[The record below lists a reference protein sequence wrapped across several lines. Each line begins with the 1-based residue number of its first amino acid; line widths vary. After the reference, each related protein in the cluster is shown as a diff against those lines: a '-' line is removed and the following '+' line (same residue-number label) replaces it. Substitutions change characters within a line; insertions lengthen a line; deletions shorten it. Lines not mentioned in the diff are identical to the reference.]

1 MQSSST
7 ASAIVPIVE
16 RYKAVTPIAE
26 AFNLAEPAIAT
37 LAKERGLEKVQ
48 KAFRLQF
55 ARFAADL
62 HIKDTLNESDIDFI
76 VEALTT
82 DDNYKWLKTADIA
95 ILFKRIRMNKYGKL
109 YQAMNTGTF
118 FECLDKY
125 CIERNGEIERIRG
138 EEAKGHRSDLI
149 DAEKTVLSYFIYKG
163 VTYQKDEYYVDESGE
178 VCKKDVVEKP
188 KEQPKKDNSERV
200 RMVVNTAKA
209 MMQADPSLDYARAIQ
224 EAEYRINHAN
234 NE

>member
-1 MQSSST
+1 M
-7 ASAIVPIVE
+7 E
-16 RYKAVTPIAE
+16 RYKAVTTIAE

-82 DDNYKWLKTADIA
+82 DENYKWLKAADIA

-125 CIERNGEIERIRG
+125 CIERNGEIERIRV
-138 EEAKGHRSDLI
+138 EEAKGHRSDMK
-149 DAEKTVLSYFIYKG
+149 DAEKIVLPYLINKAGNIEYTPAKLAEMERER
-163 VTYQKDEYYVDESGE
+163 QRKDEIARETRRKQSVA
-178 VCKKDVVEKP
+178 
-188 KEQPKKDNSERV
+188 QHFDN
-200 RMVVNTAKA
+200 
-209 MMQADPSLDYARAIQ
+209 D
-224 EAEYRINHAN
+224 
-234 NE
+234 

>member
-1 MQSSST
+1 M
-7 ASAIVPIVE
+7 E
-16 RYKAVTPIAE
+16 RYKAVTTIAE

-82 DDNYKWLKTADIA
+82 DENYKWLKTADIA

-125 CIERNGEIERIRG
+125 CIERNGEIEKLRDDQACGRVVHFLAEHHDAVVQKTGKNVVRTFAARGLLNYIR
-138 EEAKGHRSDLI
+138 
-149 DAEKTVLSYFIYKG
+149 
-163 VTYQKDEYYVDESGE
+163 
-178 VCKKDVVEKP
+178 
-188 KEQPKKDNSERV
+188 N
-200 RMVVNTAKA
+200 
-209 MMQADPSLDYARAIQ
+209 
-224 EAEYRINHAN
+224 
-234 NE
+234 

>member
-16 RYKAVTPIAE
+16 RYKAVTTIAE

-125 CIERNGEIERIRG
+125 CAERNGEIENIRAQEAQEFRRDMRG
-138 EEAKGHRSDLI
+138 EVKLP
-149 DAEKTVLSYFIYKG
+149 YFINAAGKIEW
-163 VTYQKDEYYVDESGE
+163 TDEEKQRLAEEQRRKDE
-178 VCKKDVVEKP
+178 
-188 KEQPKKDNSERV
+188 
-200 RMVVNTAKA
+200 
-209 MMQADPSLDYARAIQ
+209 L
-224 EAEYRINHAN
+224 EAETMRKREVVQQLREQLLTNIKPT
-234 NE
+234 EQ

>member
-16 RYKAVTPIAE
+16 RYKAVTTIAE

-82 DDNYKWLKTADIA
+82 DENYKWLKTADIA

-109 YQAMNTGTF
+109 YQAMNAGTF

-125 CIERNGEIERIRG
+125 CIERNGEIEKLRIQ
-138 EEAKGHRSDLI
+138 EAKEHRMGG
-149 DAEKTVLSYFIYKG
+149 DAVGATMSLSYSI
-163 VTYQKDEYYVDESGE
+163 GE
-178 VCKKDVVEKP
+178 DGEIVVNTNAPKP
-188 KEQPKKDNSERV
+188 KKQPEKDGERV
-200 RMVVNTAKA
+200 RRVVNTAKA
-209 MMQADPSLDYARAIQ
+209 MMQADPSLDYAKAIHK
-224 EAEYRINHAN
+224 AASRINHAN
-234 NE
+234 DE

>member
-16 RYKAVTPIAE
+16 RYKAVTTIAE

-48 KAFRLQF
+48 KTFRLQF

-82 DDNYKWLKTADIA
+82 DENYKWLKTADIA

-109 YQAMNTGTF
+109 YQAMNAGTF

-125 CIERNGEIERIRG
+125 CIERNGEIEKLRIQ
-138 EEAKGHRSDLI
+138 EAKEHRMGG
-149 DAEKTVLSYFIYKG
+149 DAVGATMSLSYSIGEDGEIVVNANAPKSKK
-163 VTYQKDEYYVDESGE
+163 QPEKDG
-178 VCKKDVVEKP
+178 
-188 KEQPKKDNSERV
+188 ERV

-209 MMQADPSLDYARAIQ
+209 MMQADPSLDFARAIQ

-234 NE
+234 DEQ

>member
-16 RYKAVTPIAE
+16 RYKAVTTIAE

-82 DDNYKWLKTADIA
+82 DENYKWLKAADIA

-125 CIERNGEIERIRG
+125 CIERNGEIEKLRIQ
-138 EEAKGHRSDLI
+138 EAKEHRCDMK
-149 DAEKTVLSYFIYKG
+149 DAEKIVLSYFINKAGNIEYTPAKLAEMERERER
-163 VTYQKDEYYVDESGE
+163 KDEIARETRRKQSVA
-178 VCKKDVVEKP
+178 
-188 KEQPKKDNSERV
+188 QHFDN
-200 RMVVNTAKA
+200 
-209 MMQADPSLDYARAIQ
+209 D
-224 EAEYRINHAN
+224 
-234 NE
+234 

>member
-16 RYKAVTPIAE
+16 RYKAVTTIAE

-82 DDNYKWLKTADIA
+82 DENYKWLKTADIA

-125 CIERNGEIERIRG
+125 CIERNGEIEKLRIQ
-138 EEAKGHRSDLI
+138 EAKEHRSDMK
-149 DAEKTVLSYFIYKG
+149 DAEKIVLSYFINKAGNIEYTPAKLAEMERERER
-163 VTYQKDEYYVDESGE
+163 KDEIARETRRKQSVA
-178 VCKKDVVEKP
+178 
-188 KEQPKKDNSERV
+188 QHFDN
-200 RMVVNTAKA
+200 
-209 MMQADPSLDYARAIQ
+209 D
-224 EAEYRINHAN
+224 
-234 NE
+234 

>member
-16 RYKAVTPIAE
+16 RYKAVTTIAE

-55 ARFAADL
+55 VRFAADL

-76 VEALTT
+76 VEVLTT
-82 DDNYKWLKTADIA
+82 DENYKWLKTADIA

-125 CIERNGEIERIRG
+125 CIERNGEIEKLRIQ
-138 EEAKGHRSDLI
+138 EAKEHRSDMK
-149 DAEKTVLSYFIYKG
+149 DAGKIVLPYFINKAGNIEYTPAKLAEIERERER
-163 VTYQKDEYYVDESGE
+163 KDEIARETRRKQSVA
-178 VCKKDVVEKP
+178 
-188 KEQPKKDNSERV
+188 QHFDN
-200 RMVVNTAKA
+200 
-209 MMQADPSLDYARAIQ
+209 D
-224 EAEYRINHAN
+224 
-234 NE
+234 